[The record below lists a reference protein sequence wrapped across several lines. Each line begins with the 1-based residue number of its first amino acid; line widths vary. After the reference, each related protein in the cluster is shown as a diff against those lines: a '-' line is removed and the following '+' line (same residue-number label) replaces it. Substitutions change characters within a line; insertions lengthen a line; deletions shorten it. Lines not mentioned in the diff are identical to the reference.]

1 MEPIRDV
8 ITISDESGNET
19 DFSVE
24 ALFDM
29 NDDTFALLRDGEET
43 VLMKVENEESEQYL
57 VGITEEEKESVL
69 VAYEIAVQANPAE

>member
-1 MEPIRDV
+1 METMRDI
-8 ITISDESGNET
+8 ITISDESGNEI

-57 VGITEEEKESVL
+57 VRITDEEKELVL
-69 VAYEIAVQANPAE
+69 DAYEIAVQANPAE

>member
-1 MEPIRDV
+1 MEPIRDI

-57 VGITEEEKESVL
+57 VGITDEEKESVL
-69 VAYEIAVQANPAE
+69 DAYEIAVQANPAE